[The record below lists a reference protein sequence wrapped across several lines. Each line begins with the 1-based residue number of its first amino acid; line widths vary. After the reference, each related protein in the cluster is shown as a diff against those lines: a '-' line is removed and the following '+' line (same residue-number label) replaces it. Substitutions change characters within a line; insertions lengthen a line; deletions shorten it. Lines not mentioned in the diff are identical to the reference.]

1 MKSKKL
7 SAIVLISLFI
17 AAVLLI
23 IPASQIQAGV
33 NFTNSQ
39 LNLQE
44 DLLKYKYP
52 YSELPATSRIALVNY
67 EINMLNEQN
76 ANFQPCQ
83 GITLSY
89 IRNSIAHLQTLLP
102 ISATTNLP
110 LPSVSTYPASSVTA
124 PVAINMIYYGSNS
137 NGVEQNIINAHPE
150 FLVDNSPAGPE
161 KGDAD
166 VAEYEAAG
174 IKYFEYLD
182 GGYEGTVQRTIT
194 NDLQSNLNYITAAA
208 NTGAYGIFLDEVSDY
223 PNAVSLSYLKQ
234 IYNKAHSFGL
244 KVVFNTGE
252 PNWSSELMKYC
263 DYMNSSET
271 WQDNLLTK
279 SQNEY
284 GNRVWLET
292 QRVTDANSAVKLTE
306 NAWEGGIEAE
316 CACDEYIALPDWLD
330 NYVAQ
335 IRSYQVV
342 DLSFVMYV
350 AGGIAVMSAVV
361 LLSARICH
369 KRR

>member
-1 MKSKKL
+1 MKRL
-7 SAIVLISLFI
+7 SAIILIYLI
-17 AAVLLI
+17 LAAVLSI

-33 NFTNSQ
+33 TLTNSQ
-39 LNLQE
+39 SNLQQ
-44 DLLKYKYP
+44 DLVKYKYP
-52 YSELPATSRIALVNY
+52 YSELPATTKIQLVSY
-67 EINMLNEQN
+67 EINILNEQN
-76 ANFQPCQ
+76 ANYQPGQ
-83 GITLSY
+83 DITLSY
-89 IRNSIAHLQTLLP
+89 IRNSIAHLQSLLP
-102 ISATTNLP
+102 VSPTTNLELTP
-110 LPSVSTYPASSVTA
+110 VSTSPTSSVTA

-137 NGVEQNIINAHPE
+137 NGVEQNIIDVHPE

-166 VAEYEAAG
+166 VAEYEASG

-182 GGYEGTVQRTIT
+182 GGYEGTVQRAIP
-194 NDLQSNLNYITAAA
+194 NDLQSNLNYIKAAA
-208 NTGAYGIFLDEVSDY
+208 NAGAYGIFLDEVSDY
-223 PNAVSLSYLKQ
+223 PNVVTLNYLKQ
-234 IYNKAHSFGL
+234 IYNKAHSLGL

-271 WQDNLLTK
+271 WEDNHLTK

-292 QRVTDANSAVKLTE
+292 QGVTDATSAMKLTE
-306 NAWEGGIEAE
+306 NAWEAGIEAE
-316 CACDEYIALPDWLD
+316 YACDEYIALPDWLD
-330 NYVAQ
+330 NYVVQ
-335 IRSYQVV
+335 IRSYRVV

-350 AGGIAVMSAVV
+350 AGGIVVVSAVV
-361 LLSARICH
+361 LLLTRNRQ